1 MTFKSIKKHKN
12 FFCKFLT
19 ILATKKTKVAVFL
32 KHTRIVLV
40 FKHIF
45 FQKWVICFLNV
56 LKINGFCRS
65 LMDSP
70 LNFRK
75 PPELSPALGLA

>member
-1 MTFKSIKKHKN
+1 MTFKNIKIHKIFFLQVSYN
-12 FFCKFLT
+12 FSQ
-19 ILATKKTKVAVFL
+19 KKTKVAVFL

-45 FQKWVICFLNV
+45 FQKWLICFLND